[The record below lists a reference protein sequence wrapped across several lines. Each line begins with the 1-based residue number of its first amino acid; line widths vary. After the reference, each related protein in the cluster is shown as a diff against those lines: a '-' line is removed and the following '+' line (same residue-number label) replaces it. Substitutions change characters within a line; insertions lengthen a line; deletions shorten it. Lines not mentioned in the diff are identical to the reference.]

1 MSCCPQPA
9 FKCSK
14 TCKQKGR
21 ERERGREPNSNG
33 LIHYTLLHDHHH
45 FRMLA
50 CWMDDISYGAL
61 ASCLTG
67 QKGDGSMQEQIRNLQ
82 SQLDGTLS
90 DKANLRL

>member
-1 MSCCPQPA
+1 
-9 FKCSK
+9 
-14 TCKQKGR
+14 
-21 ERERGREPNSNG
+21 
-33 LIHYTLLHDHHH
+33 
-45 FRMLA
+45 
-50 CWMDDISYGAL
+50 MDDISYGAL